1 MEIYPRGEAE
11 VSPKKE
17 RTRELQLH
25 TEQNANLYL
34 KVQEPNVLRRDL
46 EVAVTKQLVDSYP
59 QSS

>member
-25 TEQNANLYL
+25 TEQNANLCL
-34 KVQEPNVLRRDL
+34 KVQELNVLHLDP
-46 EVAVTKQLVDSYP
+46 EVTVTK
-59 QSS
+59 